1 VRHVD
6 TPDGLRLAVHDH
18 GGHGPPVL
26 LCHATGFHGAV
37 WDPVARELGDDL
49 ARWAID
55 FRGHGASPAPDG
67 TDLRDWT
74 GFGVDVLAA
83 IDGLG
88 LRHGSIVGVGHSMGG
103 AALLLAEQARP
114 GLLRGVWAYEPIAPP
129 PGLLVGGPN
138 PLAEGAR
145 RRRPSFPS
153 HAEAVA
159 NFAAKA
165 PFDRL
170 RADALH
176 AYVRHGF
183 VADDAGEVHL
193 ACRPADEAAVYEGGG
208 THHAFDRLHEV
219 GCPVVVAC
227 GEEDGQMGPVM
238 FAPAIA
244 AEAPHG
250 RLERIPHV
258 GHFAPLE
265 APTAVAARIRAF
277 IAELG

>member
-74 GFGVDVLAA
+74 GFGVDVLA
-83 IDGLG
+83 G
-88 LRHGSIVGVGHSMGG
+88 R
-103 AALLLAEQARP
+103 RP
-114 GLLRGVWAYEPIAPP
+114 GPAPRVDRGRGPLHGRRRPAARRAGTTGPAPGIWAFEPIAPP